1 MDVFWV
7 ASGAV
12 AGLPGGTILRGQVAM
27 LSVRTGEPDEVCCRH
42 CAAPLRGTP
51 GQPGLPALRCGHCR
65 SWIGAPIAIELA
77 AAGIV
82 ALLFARIGVQPA
94 LAGFAFL
101 GVLGVALA
109 QIDVAVQRLPDR
121 LTLAGYPALIALLS
135 LAAAVTGT
143 WQDLVRALLGALV
156 LGGVYLLLG
165 LLSGG
170 QLGGGDIKLAGLIG
184 LVLGWAGWGALVA
197 GASLGFVLAAL
208 AGLALLATRRISRR
222 SMISFG
228 PYMLAG
234 SLLAI
239 LAVRW

>member
-1 MDVFWV
+1 MDVFWI
-7 ASGAV
+7 ASGGL
-12 AGLPGGTILRGQVAM
+12 AGLAGGTILRGQVAM
-27 LSVRTGEPDEVCCRH
+27 LSVPSGEPDEVCCRH

-51 GQPGLPALRCGHCR
+51 AQPGLPALRCGHCR
-65 SWIGAPIAIELA
+65 SWIGAPLAIELA

-94 LAGFAFL
+94 VAGFAFL

-121 LTLAGYPALIALLS
+121 LTLAGYPALIALLG

-143 WQDLVRALLGALV
+143 WQDLVRALLGAFV

-165 LLSGG
+165 LVSGG
-170 QLGGGDIKLAGLIG
+170 QLGGGDVKLAGLIG
-184 LVLGWAGWGALVA
+184 LVLGWAGWQALVA
-197 GASLGFVLAAL
+197 GAILGFVLAAL
-208 AGLALLATRRISRR
+208 VGLALLATRRISRR

-239 LAVRW
+239 LSIQW